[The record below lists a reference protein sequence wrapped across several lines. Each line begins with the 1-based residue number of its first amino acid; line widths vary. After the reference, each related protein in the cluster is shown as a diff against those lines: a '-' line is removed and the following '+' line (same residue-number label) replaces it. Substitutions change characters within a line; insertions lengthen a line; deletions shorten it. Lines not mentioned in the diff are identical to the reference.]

1 MPFLQKHGLVT
12 NDENYNLTSTA
23 TAPGEAAQLLLCI
36 LKYKGDGTL
45 QKFLCSLNSETQH
58 LGHKDIATKLSDLI
72 NRYHHQ
78 GLQMQF
84 CPLCT
89 THVRS
94 YMHININVRTYVV
107 LYNVYYLYVYTKH
120 MHM

>member
-1 MPFLQKHGLVT
+1 MITEHTSQILDQLAPTISSSVNLNELMPFLQKHGLIT
-12 NDENYNLTSTA
+12 DDENYHLTSTA
-23 TAPGEAAQLLLCI
+23 TARGEAAQLLLHI

-72 NRYHHQ
+72 NKYHNH
-78 GLQMQF
+78 GLQLQF

-89 THVRS
+89 THVA
-94 YMHININVRTYVV
+94 T
-107 LYNVYYLYVYTKH
+107 
-120 MHM
+120 